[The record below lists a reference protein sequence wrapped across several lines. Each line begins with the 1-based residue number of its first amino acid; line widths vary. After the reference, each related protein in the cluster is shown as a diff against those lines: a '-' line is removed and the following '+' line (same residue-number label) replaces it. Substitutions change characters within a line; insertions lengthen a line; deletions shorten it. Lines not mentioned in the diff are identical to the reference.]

1 VKEPDPET
9 SRKTNA
15 GQETGGSETILVV
28 DDEEGVREVAT
39 QYLSSHGYSVLAAE
53 SGARALELAAAHRG
67 TIHVL
72 VTDAVMPGMNGP
84 ALAKTLLGER
94 PETKV
99 LYMSGYAEDTSLLEE
114 ARDRGEGF
122 LQKPFGLDTL
132 AQRLRELLRK

>member
-1 VKEPDPET
+1 M
-9 SRKTNA
+9 
-15 GQETGGSETILVV
+15 
-28 DDEEGVREVAT
+28 
-39 QYLSSHGYSVLAAE
+39 LAAE
-53 SGARALELAAAHRG
+53 SGERALELAAAHRG

-72 VTDAVMPGMNGP
+72 VTDAAMPGMNGP

>member
-1 VKEPDPET
+1 M
-9 SRKTNA
+9 
-15 GQETGGSETILVV
+15 
-28 DDEEGVREVAT
+28 
-39 QYLSSHGYSVLAAE
+39 LAAE